1 MSQWQIFRKIE
12 GKDVADVEQFDDGI
26 WAGPGDDGFTADHV
40 IAEMKARGASGYS
53 YIGRSTKVG
62 ERTQADIVPRVAA
75 VAEELRAKVMRDK
88 TAEIVSAIPKG
99 KKRLVSDIE
108 AEVAR
113 HLQQS
118 EHEITAAAR
127 SIALRNMGLAE

>member
-12 GKDVADVEQFDDGI
+12 GKDVADAEQFDDGI
-26 WAGPGDDGFTADHV
+26 WAGPGDDGFTVDHV
-40 IAEMKARGASGYS
+40 IAEMKARGASSYS

-99 KKRLVSDIE
+99 KKRLVSEIE